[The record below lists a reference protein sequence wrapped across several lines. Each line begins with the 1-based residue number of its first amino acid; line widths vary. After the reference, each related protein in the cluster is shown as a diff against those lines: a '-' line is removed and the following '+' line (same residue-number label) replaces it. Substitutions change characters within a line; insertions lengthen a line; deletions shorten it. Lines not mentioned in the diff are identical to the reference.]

1 MDWTRY
7 KRVIDSMK
15 EEGIGQLIV
24 TDSVSVYYLTGKLVN
39 CMERMMALY
48 MDVEKEKPLLIIGK
62 LFPQNEET
70 LGFPVVYFDDTDD
83 AVGVLA
89 SHMRK
94 GGTIGIDK
102 TWPARFLLRLMELG
116 VGDKYVNASYII
128 DHIRQVKTPE
138 EQEKMRAASLVND
151 QSMGELIPLTAS
163 GMNEVELG
171 EELRKIYVK
180 NGAVGHSFEPIVGFG
195 DNGADPHH
203 ESDESTGKYGD
214 CVVLDIGCLLN
225 GYCSDMTRTVF
236 LGKASDEARKIYEIV
251 KEANRRGIEAVGP
264 GARFS
269 DVDKAAR
276 DYITEMGYGDAFT
289 HRTGHCIG
297 IEVHEF
303 GDVSSSN
310 DEILKPGMT
319 FSVEPGIYVPGVAG
333 VRIEDLVLVTEDGHE
348 VLNHFTKDLIEVPFE
363 KKD

>member
-1 MDWTRY
+1 M
-7 KRVIDSMK
+7 
-15 EEGIGQLIV
+15 
-24 TDSVSVYYLTGKLVN
+24 
-39 CMERMMALY
+39 
-48 MDVEKEKPLLIIGK
+48 
-62 LFPQNEET
+62 
-70 LGFPVVYFDDTDD
+70 
-83 AVGVLA
+83 
-89 SHMRK
+89 
-94 GGTIGIDK
+94 
-102 TWPARFLLRLMELG
+102 
-116 VGDKYVNASYII
+116 
-128 DHIRQVKTPE
+128 
-138 EQEKMRAASLVND
+138 
-151 QSMGELIPLTAS
+151 
-163 GMNEVELG
+163 
-171 EELRKIYVK
+171 
-180 NGAVGHSFEPIVGFG
+180 
-195 DNGADPHH
+195 
-203 ESDESTGKYGD
+203 
-214 CVVLDIGCLLN
+214 LDIGCLLN

-297 IEVHEF
+297 IEVHE
-303 GDVSSSN
+303 
-310 DEILKPGMT
+310 ILKPGMT

>member
-1 MDWTRY
+1 
-7 KRVIDSMK
+7 
-15 EEGIGQLIV
+15 
-24 TDSVSVYYLTGKLVN
+24 
-39 CMERMMALY
+39 ME
-48 MDVEKEKPLLIIGK
+48 
-62 LFPQNEET
+62 T
-70 LGFPVVYFDDTDD
+70 
-83 AVGVLA
+83 
-89 SHMRK
+89 
-94 GGTIGIDK
+94 
-102 TWPARFLLRLMELG
+102 
-116 VGDKYVNASYII
+116 
-128 DHIRQVKTPE
+128 
-138 EQEKMRAASLVND
+138 
-151 QSMGELIPLTAS
+151 
-163 GMNEVELG
+163 
-171 EELRKIYVK
+171 
-180 NGAVGHSFEPIVGFG
+180 
-195 DNGADPHH
+195 
-203 ESDESTGKYGD
+203 
-214 CVVLDIGCLLN
+214 VLDIGCLLN

>member
-1 MDWTRY
+1 MACPFSAPAEIF
-7 KRVIDSMK
+7 VS
-15 EEGIGQLIV
+15 LI
-24 TDSVSVYYLTGKLVN
+24 
-39 CMERMMALY
+39 
-48 MDVEKEKPLLIIGK
+48 
-62 LFPQNEET
+62 
-70 LGFPVVYFDDTDD
+70 
-83 AVGVLA
+83 
-89 SHMRK
+89 
-94 GGTIGIDK
+94 
-102 TWPARFLLRLMELG
+102 
-116 VGDKYVNASYII
+116 
-128 DHIRQVKTPE
+128 
-138 EQEKMRAASLVND
+138 
-151 QSMGELIPLTAS
+151 
-163 GMNEVELG
+163 
-171 EELRKIYVK
+171 
-180 NGAVGHSFEPIVGFG
+180 
-195 DNGADPHH
+195 DPHH